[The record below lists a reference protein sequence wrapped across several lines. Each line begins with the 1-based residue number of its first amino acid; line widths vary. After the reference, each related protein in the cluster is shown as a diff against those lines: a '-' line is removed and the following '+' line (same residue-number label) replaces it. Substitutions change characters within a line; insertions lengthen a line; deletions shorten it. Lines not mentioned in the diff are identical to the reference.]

1 MKNKRIRNY
10 FSRLFG
16 AFKWQDWL
24 TCAIGF
30 TLIVTYITITI
41 LEWHFRSLWVLEAY
55 NITGPGGHTILDDM
69 KEIYDSSDQNAQR
82 VITELVY
89 PNATYLFW
97 GGSTYWF
104 TFMSNVLMGVTLF
117 IYPFY
122 QKSRRAQTFYFASMV
137 YIIIVMLGYWGGVIF
152 DNSIITQNRP
162 FEMIKTLIMHA
173 GAPFLGLFT
182 LFAYERKRVRIS
194 TRSIWGF
201 AAWPIA
207 YLLFTVAIYFIG
219 YKFMKPFG
227 GTELQRGVTIYGV
240 VSFYHPIGYTGDS
253 LFVVVVLDVVM
264 VLCAIFTAPVIGFT
278 LRKVLRILLPGQRK
292 RRKVYF
298 IRPESR
304 EAIAKHKAEIKQA
317 KLDKK
322 NQKLLAASTIE
333 TKNAA
338 LLEQNN
344 NQDQTN

>member
-1 MKNKRIRNY
+1 MENTRLKKY

-16 AFKWQDWL
+16 TFKWQDWL
-24 TCAIGF
+24 TCAVGF
-30 TLIVTYITITI
+30 TLIVTYITITV
-41 LEWHFRSLWVLEAY
+41 LEWHYRSLWVLEAY
-55 NITGPGGHTILDDM
+55 KIIGPGGKTILDDI
-69 KEIYDSSDQNAQR
+69 KEIYNAADPNAQR
-82 VITELVY
+82 VINELVY

-182 LFAYERKRVRIS
+182 LFAYERKRIRIS
-194 TRSIWGF
+194 TRSIWFF

-207 YLLFTVAIYFIG
+207 YLLFTIAIYFIG
-219 YKFMKPFG
+219 YKFMAPFG

-240 VSFYHPIGYTGDS
+240 VSFYHPIGYKGDS
-253 LFVVVVLDVVM
+253 FFVVIVLDVIM
-264 VLCAIFTAPVIGFT
+264 VLCAILTAPAIGFT
-278 LRKVLRILLPGQRK
+278 LRKVLRILLPRQK
-292 RRKVYF
+292 KPRKVYF

-304 EAIAKHKAEIKQA
+304 EAIAKQKAEIKQV

-322 NQKLLAASTIE
+322 NQKILAGSQINQTPAT
-333 TKNAA
+333 
-338 LLEQNN
+338 LEDN

>member
-1 MKNKRIRNY
+1 MKNSRIHKY

-16 AFKWQDWL
+16 SFKWQDWI

-30 TLIVTYITITI
+30 TLIVTYITVTV
-41 LEWHFRSLWVLEAY
+41 LEWHFRSIWVLEAY
-55 NITGPGGHTILDDM
+55 NLKGQDNKTILNNI
-69 KEIYDSSDQNAQR
+69 EAIYNTSDEDAKR

-137 YIIIVMLGYWGGVIF
+137 YIIVVMMGYWGGVVF

-182 LFAYERKRVRIS
+182 LFAYERKRIRIS
-194 TRSIWGF
+194 TRSIWAF
-201 AAWPIA
+201 CTWPIA

-219 YKFMKPFG
+219 YKFMAPFG

-240 VSFYHPIGYTGDS
+240 VSFYHPIGYKGDS
-253 LFVVVVLDVVM
+253 IFVIVVLDVIM
-264 VLCAIFTAPVIGFT
+264 VLCAIFTAPAIGFI
-278 LRKVLRILLPGQRK
+278 LRKVLRILAPWQK
-292 RRKVYF
+292 KPKKVYF
-298 IRPESR
+298 IRPETR
-304 EAIAKHKAEIKQA
+304 EAIQKHKAELKQA

-322 NQKLLAASTIE
+322 NHKHLVSASQEE
-333 TKNAA
+333 TNEFI
-338 LLEQNN
+338 LEDN
-344 NQDQTN
+344 NQD